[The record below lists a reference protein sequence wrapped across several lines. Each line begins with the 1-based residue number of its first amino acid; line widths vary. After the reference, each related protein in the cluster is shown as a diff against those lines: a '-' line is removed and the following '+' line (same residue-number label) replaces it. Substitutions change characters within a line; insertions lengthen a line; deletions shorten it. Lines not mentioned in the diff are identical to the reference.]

1 MSYKIQLELRER
13 CLFAAASGERTCKN
27 VAAIAGEILDE
38 CVRANVARVF
48 LDLRQLS
55 GRLDISESILVITE
69 MFPKMGL
76 SQKLERVAVLE
87 SQERHE
93 RSRFFERAAHARGY
107 NLRMFDDQDEAMDW
121 ISASRQLA

>member
-1 MSYKIQLELRER
+1 MVCADTLE
-13 CLFAAASGERTCKN
+13 N

-87 SQERHE
+87 SHERHE